1 VELVGILSALGDSGF
16 LRSAVLGVVFFLVVM
31 DHRRVSV
38 LWDWRNRQIG
48 AQDAVKNVQTESET
62 F

>member
-1 VELVGILSALGDSGF
+1 VELIGILSIIGDSNF

-31 DHRRVSV
+31 DHRRVTV

-48 AQDAVKNVQTESET
+48 AQDAVKNEQAESET